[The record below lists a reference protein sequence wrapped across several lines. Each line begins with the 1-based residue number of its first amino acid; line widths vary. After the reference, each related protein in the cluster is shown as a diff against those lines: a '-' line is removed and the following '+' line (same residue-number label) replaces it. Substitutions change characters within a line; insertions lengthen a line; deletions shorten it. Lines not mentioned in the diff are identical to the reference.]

1 MPQITLTLT
10 ATEARAIAAL
20 EAIDGKTPD
29 ERFAPYVRDIV
40 QNAAGIDLSARPE
53 RIESRLEVLNGST
66 ASMAISSV
74 SYTAWDEEADISL
87 TVNPTAESKLVGLAG
102 SILQE

>member
-10 ATEARAIAAL
+10 ETEARAIAAL
-20 EAIDGKTPD
+20 EAIDSRTVD

-53 RIESRLEVLNGST
+53 RIEARLAELEQDAAGAKAAREQEST
-66 ASMAISSV
+66 
-74 SYTAWDEEADISL
+74 TTTTEE
-87 TVNPTAESKLVGLAG
+87 PTE
-102 SILQE
+102 

>member
-1 MPQITLTLT
+1 MPQITLELT

-20 EAIDGKTPD
+20 EAIDGRTVD

-53 RIESRLEVLNGST
+53 RIEARLAELEQDAADAKAAREQEST
-66 ASMAISSV
+66 
-74 SYTAWDEEADISL
+74 TTKE
-87 TVNPTAESKLVGLAG
+87 PTE
-102 SILQE
+102 

>member
-10 ATEARAIAAL
+10 DTEARAIAAL
-20 EAIDGKTPD
+20 EAIDGRTVD

-53 RIESRLEVLNGST
+53 RIEARLAELAQDAAEAKAAREQEST
-66 ASMAISSV
+66 
-74 SYTAWDEEADISL
+74 TTKE
-87 TVNPTAESKLVGLAG
+87 PTE
-102 SILQE
+102 

>member
-10 ATEARAIAAL
+10 ETEARAIAAL
-20 EAIDGKTPD
+20 EAIDGRTVD

-53 RIESRLEVLNGST
+53 RIEARLVELEQDAAEANAAREQEST
-66 ASMAISSV
+66 
-74 SYTAWDEEADISL
+74 TTEE
-87 TVNPTAESKLVGLAG
+87 PTE
-102 SILQE
+102 

>member
-10 ATEARAIAAL
+10 DTEARAIAAL

-40 QNAAGIDLSARPE
+40 QNAAGIDLNARPE
-53 RIESRLEVLNGST
+53 RIEARLAELEQDATEVKAAREQEST
-66 ASMAISSV
+66 
-74 SYTAWDEEADISL
+74 TEE
-87 TVNPTAESKLVGLAG
+87 ES
-102 SILQE
+102 

>member
-10 ATEARAIAAL
+10 DTEARAIAAL

-40 QNAAGIDLSARPE
+40 QNAAGIGLNARPE
-53 RIESRLEVLNGST
+53 RIEARLSELEQDAAEAKAAREQEST
-66 ASMAISSV
+66 
-74 SYTAWDEEADISL
+74 TAKE
-87 TVNPTAESKLVGLAG
+87 PTE
-102 SILQE
+102 